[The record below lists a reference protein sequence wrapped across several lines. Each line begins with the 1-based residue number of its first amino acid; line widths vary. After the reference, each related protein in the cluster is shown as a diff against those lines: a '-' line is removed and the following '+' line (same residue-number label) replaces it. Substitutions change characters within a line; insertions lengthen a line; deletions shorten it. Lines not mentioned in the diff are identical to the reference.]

1 KMEASVNNKKVKW
14 LIYTVVVG
22 LIPILSRLFSWL
34 VTKDN
39 IIPAFSA
46 SDFIAFGLVLHISII
61 NEVEHLSDIDAS
73 WKTIQNG
80 TSISFIAFYS
90 VLYTFT
96 LLAPLS
102 EVTDSNVITG
112 CSQVLSVVSL
122 LISYSVFDRISKL
135 YNNEEVAA

>member
-1 KMEASVNNKKVKW
+1 MNDRKVKW
-14 LIYTVVVG
+14 LIYTVIVG

-34 VTKDN
+34 VTKNDV
-39 IIPAFSA
+39 IPAFSG

-61 NEVEHLSDIDAS
+61 NEVEHINDLDKS

-80 TSISFIAFYS
+80 VSIAFIAFYS

-96 LLAPLS
+96 LLAPLN
-102 EVTDSNVITG
+102 EVTDKEVIIK
-112 CSQVLSVVSL
+112 CSQILSFISL

-135 YNNEEVAA
+135 DMQDGGKL